1 MKKENIYI
9 RYLKSLAFYNTMTD
23 INDSIT
29 ENHLTVYRLLY
40 MKLYKNN
47 TKLQNE
53 DLTDVS
59 VVYFRFCEFLNG
71 CRFTS
76 IGR

>member
-1 MKKENIYI
+1 
-9 RYLKSLAFYNTMTD
+9 MTD

-40 MKLYKNN
+40 VKLYKNN

-53 DLTDVS
+53 DLTDAS